1 MRAGHRL
8 ATPEIAMQETAEEGD
23 LHSLLLEATPEQET
37 PGLHLEATLEVEI
50 PGPHLEATPP
60 QETPGLHLEAT
71 PEPVATADQ
80 VSVELTQASVG
91 RTLEVAMEAGQPLA
105 EAMATLAA
113 TGLALEPATIGQD
126 LVDPTPALTTE
137 DLLLVAILPDPATL
151 EGQELVAIQE
161 RVKAMELD
169 ATADNSVATTTAE
182 GLDLEGIPEEGPLVS
197 EGILEEGPPVSEAIP
212 EEGPPDSE
220 DLAMVHQGEGRAT
233 TEPEQAGTDVSSA
246 GSRARF
252 LRDPAATVP
261 SPQSAHRSSTVP
273 PYSRSSR
280 APTTTSSAP
289 EVTGASMTPLVPRSV
304 RGLAS
309 SGTRRN
315 ATSSTSA
322 TTTSGSRSTPSMSS
336 LVPLS
341 WGTTVTSLPATGPSK
356 DPLLNALNNI
366 QPLAVTP
373 IIPY

>member
-1 MRAGHRL
+1 
-8 ATPEIAMQETAEEGD
+8 
-23 LHSLLLEATPEQET
+23 
-37 PGLHLEATLEVEI
+37 
-50 PGPHLEATPP
+50 
-60 QETPGLHLEAT
+60 
-71 PEPVATADQ
+71 
-80 VSVELTQASVG
+80 
-91 RTLEVAMEAGQPLA
+91 
-105 EAMATLAA
+105 MATLAA

-151 EGQELVAIQE
+151 EGQELVAAQE
-161 RVKAMELD
+161 PVRAMELD
-169 ATADNSVATTTAE
+169 ATAANSVAAITTEDQEA
-182 GLDLEGIPEEGPLVS
+182 IPEEGPPVL
-197 EGILEEGPPVSEAIP
+197 EEIPEEGPPVSEAIP
-212 EEGPPDSE
+212 EEGPADSE
-220 DLAMVHQGEGRAT
+220 GLETVHQEEGRAT
-233 TEPEQAGTDVSSA
+233 TEPEQAGTDASSA

-252 LRDPAATVP
+252 RRDPAATVR

-289 EVTGASMTPLVPRSV
+289 EVTGASMTPSVPRSV